1 MLGLGVFQHWM
12 VPSTPPLKHC
22 SPVLLITTL
31 STAPLWFREG
41 LTSQLCHWDFVI
53 SFKLGGAFYLLP
65 VGSECVD
72 GFHV

>member
-31 STAPLWFREG
+31 STAPLSTDTR
-41 LTSQLCHWDFVI
+41 
-53 SFKLGGAFYLLP
+53 
-65 VGSECVD
+65 
-72 GFHV
+72 